1 MDVEF
6 GIVIT
11 IIAFALF
18 YVRLAILRQQKRREL
33 RLLALEVKRKGKGA
47 KMPVSEE
54 NRPGYEIRSWALVVV
69 AGLLLLAGM
78 AARQYT
84 TFPAWA
90 QEYWWVGTTV
100 GALLLAFCFK

>member
-33 RLLALEVKRKGKGA
+33 REIALQVKRQGRGA
-47 KMPVSEE
+47 KMPISEE
-54 NRPGYEIRSWALVVV
+54 NRPGYEIRSWVLVV
-69 AGLLLLAGM
+69 LAAVLMVLGM

-84 TFPAWA
+84 SFPLWA
-90 QEYWWVGTTV
+90 QEYWWVGTTL
-100 GALLLAFCFK
+100 GAILLAFCFK